1 MGYQFFAA
9 LPEAMNCDVV
19 GPDATD
25 FEVLVTMQ
33 HYLAPTR
40 LLDWTENLLVALHF
54 AVTET
59 DDDDRDAALWILN
72 ARRLNYYTS
81 VSSRRS
87 EIQFENELDVLARSC
102 LIRVRNRA
110 EWHDV
115 FARLLRAKPIDRE
128 EYRIDRLKAIKDVN
142 LMGEQVNDF
151 LAAPVDIKNLWARQ
165 ASGF

>member
-54 AVTET
+54 AVIET

-87 EIQFENELDVLARSC
+87 EVQFTRSC

-151 LAAPVDIKNLWARQ
+151 LAARVDIKNLWARQ
-165 ASGF
+165 ARGF